1 MGMNI
6 TLIGS
11 MNDNLSRLTYQWF
24 VANDIQ
30 AEYVE
35 VDAVPNEILEAGI
48 TSLPIVLLKG
58 NYYCHGY
65 DLRALELL
73 PYR

>member
-1 MGMNI
+1 MNI

-35 VDAVPNEILEAGI
+35 VDAVPNEMLEAGI

>member
-1 MGMNI
+1 MNI

-24 VANDIQ
+24 VENDIQ

-35 VDAVPNEILEAGI
+35 VDAVPNELLEAGI
-48 TSLPIVLLKG
+48 TSLPIVLLNG

>member
-1 MGMNI
+1 MNI

-11 MNDNLSRLTYQWF
+11 MNDNRSRLTYQWF
-24 VANDIQ
+24 VTNDIQ
-30 AEYVE
+30 AEYME
-35 VDAVPNEILEAGI
+35 VDMIPEELLQAGI
-48 TSLPIVLLKG
+48 NSLPIVLLNG

>member
-1 MGMNI
+1 MNI
-6 TLIGS
+6 ILIGS
-11 MNDNLSRLTYQWF
+11 MNDTYSRITYQWF
-24 VANDIQ
+24 VTNDIS

-35 VDAVPNEILEAGI
+35 TETIPTELLEAGV
-48 TSLPIVLLKG
+48 TSLPIVLLNG

>member
-1 MGMNI
+1 MNI

-11 MNDNLSRLTYQWF
+11 MNDNRSRLTYQWF
-24 VANDIQ
+24 VTNDIQ

-35 VDAVPNEILEAGI
+35 VDMIPAELLEAGI
-48 TSLPIVLLKG
+48 TSLPIVLLNG

-65 DLRALELL
+65 DLRALEVL

>member
-1 MGMNI
+1 MSI

-11 MNDNLSRLTYQWF
+11 INDMHSRLTYQWF
-24 VANDIQ
+24 VTNEIQ

-35 VDAVPNEILEAGI
+35 VDTIPSELLDADIN
-48 TSLPIVLLKG
+48 SLPIVLLNG

>member
-1 MGMNI
+1 MNI

-35 VDAVPNEILEAGI
+35 VDAVPNEMLEAGI
-48 TSLPIVLLKG
+48 TSLPIVLLEG

>member
-1 MGMNI
+1 MNI

-11 MNDNLSRLTYQWF
+11 MKDNLSRMTYQWF
-24 VANDIQ
+24 VTNEIQ
-30 AEYVE
+30 AEHVE
-35 VDAVPNEILEAGI
+35 VDTIPEELLEAGI
-48 TSLPIVLLKG
+48 TSLPIVLLNG

-65 DLRALELL
+65 DLRALEVL

>member
-1 MGMNI
+1 MNI

-11 MNDNLSRLTYQWF
+11 MNDNLSRMTYQWF
-24 VANDIQ
+24 VTNEIQ

-35 VDAVPNEILEAGI
+35 VGTIPEELLEAGI
-48 TSLPIVLLKG
+48 NSLPIVLLNG

-65 DLRALELL
+65 DLRALEVL

>member
-1 MGMNI
+1 MNI

-35 VDAVPNEILEAGI
+35 VDAIPNEILEAGI

>member
-1 MGMNI
+1 MNI

-11 MNDNLSRLTYQWF
+11 MNDTHSRLTYQWF
-24 VANDIQ
+24 VTNEIQ

-35 VDAVPNEILEAGI
+35 TDTIPEELLQAGI
-48 TSLPIVLLKG
+48 TSLPIVLLNG

>member
-1 MGMNI
+1 MNI

-11 MNDNLSRLTYQWF
+11 MNDNFSRLTYQWF
-24 VANDIQ
+24 VTNEIQ

-35 VDAVPNEILEAGI
+35 VDTIPSELLDADIN
-48 TSLPIVLLKG
+48 SLPIVLLNG

>member
-1 MGMNI
+1 MNI

>member
-1 MGMNI
+1 MNI

-30 AEYVE
+30 AEYAE
-35 VDAVPNEILEAGI
+35 ADAVPNELLEAGI

>member
-1 MGMNI
+1 MNI

-24 VANDIQ
+24 VTSEIQ

-35 VDAVPNEILEAGI
+35 VDTIPAEMLEAGI
-48 TSLPIVLLKG
+48 TSLPIVLLNG

>member
-1 MGMNI
+1 MNI
-6 TLIGS
+6 TLVGS
-11 MNDNLSRLTYQWF
+11 MNDNFSRLTYQWF
-24 VANDIQ
+24 VTNDIQ

-35 VDAVPNEILEAGI
+35 VDAIPTELLEAGI
-48 TSLPIVLLKG
+48 TSLPIVLLNG

-73 PYR
+73 PYQ

>member
-1 MGMNI
+1 
-6 TLIGS
+6 
-11 MNDNLSRLTYQWF
+11 MNDNFSRMTYQWF
-24 VANDIQ
+24 VTNDIS

-35 VDAVPNEILEAGI
+35 VEAIPDELLEAGV
-48 TSLPIVLLKG
+48 TSLPIVLLNG

>member
-1 MGMNI
+1 MNI

-11 MNDNLSRLTYQWF
+11 MNDNLSRMTYQWF
-24 VANDIQ
+24 VANDID

>member
-1 MGMNI
+1 MNI

-11 MNDNLSRLTYQWF
+11 MNDNLSRMTYQWF

-35 VDAVPNEILEAGI
+35 VDAVPNELLEAGI

>member
-1 MGMNI
+1 MNI

-11 MNDNLSRLTYQWF
+11 MNDNLSRMTYQWF
-24 VANDIQ
+24 LANDIQ

-35 VDAVPNEILEAGI
+35 VDAVPNELLEAGI

>member
-1 MGMNI
+1 MNI

-11 MNDNLSRLTYQWF
+11 MNDNLSRMTYQWF
-24 VANDIQ
+24 VTNEIQ

-35 VDAVPNEILEAGI
+35 VDMIPEELLVAGI
-48 TSLPIVLLKG
+48 TSLPIVLLNG

-65 DLRALELL
+65 DLRALEVL

>member
-1 MGMNI
+1 MNI

-35 VDAVPNEILEAGI
+35 VDAVPSEMLEAGI

>member
-1 MGMNI
+1 MNI

-35 VDAVPNEILEAGI
+35 VYTVPNELLEAGI
-48 TSLPIVLLKG
+48 TSLPIVLLNG
-58 NYYCHGY
+58 SYYCHGY

>member
-1 MGMNI
+1 MNI

-24 VANDIQ
+24 VTNDIQ

-48 TSLPIVLLKG
+48 TSLPIVLLNG

>member
-1 MGMNI
+1 MNI

-58 NYYCHGY
+58 DYYCHGY
-65 DLRALELL
+65 DLRALEVL

>member
-1 MGMNI
+1 MNI

-24 VANDIQ
+24 VTNDIQ

-35 VDAVPNEILEAGI
+35 VDTIPAEMLEAGI
-48 TSLPIVLLKG
+48 TSLPIVLLNG
-58 NYYCHGY
+58 NYYCHGH

>member
-1 MGMNI
+1 MNI

-35 VDAVPNEILEAGI
+35 ADAVPNELLEAGI

-65 DLRALELL
+65 DLRALEVL

>member
-1 MGMNI
+1 MNI

-35 VDAVPNEILEAGI
+35 VDAVPNELLEAGI

>member
-1 MGMNI
+1 MNI

-11 MNDNLSRLTYQWF
+11 TNDTFSRMTYQWF
-24 VANDIQ
+24 VNAGID

-35 VDAVPNEILEAGI
+35 VDDVPYEFYEIGI
-48 TSLPIVLLKG
+48 ESLPIVLLNG

-65 DLRALELL
+65 DLGRLELL
-73 PYR
+73 MYL

>member
-1 MGMNI
+1 MNV

-11 MNDNLSRLTYQWF
+11 MNDNLSRMTYQWF
-24 VANDIQ
+24 ITNDIG

-35 VDAVPNEILEAGI
+35 VETIPTELLEAGV
-48 TSLPIVLLKG
+48 TSLPIVLLNG

>member
-1 MGMNI
+1 MNV

-24 VANDIQ
+24 VTNEIQ

-48 TSLPIVLLKG
+48 TSLPIVLLNG

-65 DLRALELL
+65 DLRALEVL

>member
-1 MGMNI
+1 MNI

-11 MNDNLSRLTYQWF
+11 MNDNLSRMTYQWF
-24 VANDIQ
+24 LANDIQ

-35 VDAVPNEILEAGI
+35 ADAVPNEILEAGI

>member
-1 MGMNI
+1 MNI

-35 VDAVPNEILEAGI
+35 ADAVPNEILEAGI

>member
-1 MGMNI
+1 MNI

-24 VANDIQ
+24 VTNEIQ

-35 VDAVPNEILEAGI
+35 ADTIPEGLLQAGI
-48 TSLPIVLLKG
+48 NSLPIVLLKG

>member
-1 MGMNI
+1 MNI

-24 VANDIQ
+24 VANDID

-35 VDAVPNEILEAGI
+35 VDAVPNEMLEAGI

>member
-1 MGMNI
+1 MNI
-6 TLIGS
+6 ILIGS

-35 VDAVPNEILEAGI
+35 APDVPYELYAQGV
-48 TSLPIVLLKG
+48 TSLPIILMNGIV
-58 NYYCHGY
+58 YCYGY
-65 DLRALELL
+65 DLEKLERLTHL
-73 PYR
+73 

>member
-1 MGMNI
+1 MPYMGNTI
-6 TLIGS
+6 TLATINRCIS
-11 MNDNLSRLTYQWF
+11 HEN
-24 VANDIQ
+24 
-30 AEYVE
+30 EK
-35 VDAVPNEILEAGI
+35 NEILEAGI